1 MASGNS
7 PGEVLLGYEEM
18 TESGGLMGNGVLTG
32 NGGSTGNGDGAYGM
46 LADQG
51 SWCSPRE
58 GLTLTWRDLSVY
70 VHTKGESNG
79 GSGRKWTRSSSS
91 YKRVLNTVSGVV
103 RPGSLVALMGASG
116 AGKSTLMNA
125 LAHRSPDGVV
135 IDGDIRVNG
144 RPTGDFMSKLC
155 GYMHQEDIFV
165 GALTVRETL
174 NFTAWLRLDRRTSR
188 AERKRQ
194 VSFLISQLGLG
205 KCANTRIGSTGHEK
219 VLSGGEKKRLA
230 FAIEMLTD
238 PPILFCD
245 EPTTGLDSYSARK
258 LVRIMQMAANGTSWS
273 GRKDFK
279 TGKTKAILC
288 TIHQPS
294 SEVFALFSQIVLLV
308 EGRVA
313 FSGTAAAALAFFSSL
328 GYSCP
333 PNFNPADFLIRT
345 LAHQTE
351 LGNELDSS
359 SDQFG
364 QYRRRVKRICDRF
377 AVSDYADE
385 VELLQRYEAHLAASL
400 ADDKEWKAYTTK
412 SYFWAPL
419 WIMQLFWLTYRS
431 FVTVIRDP
439 SVQSIRILQKV
450 GIAIMAGL
458 CYFGVGMGDQRGIQ
472 AVQGALFIFVTENTF
487 APMYSVLSVFP
498 QEMPLFN
505 REYRA
510 GLYNTQAYYLSK
522 MIAMLP
528 GLIVE
533 PFLFVLI
540 CYWMIGLR
548 PSVYAFLMTI
558 FISVLTMNVSA
569 ACGCF
574 FSTAFDSVA
583 MAMTYLVPFDF
594 VLMATAGLFIKIS
607 TIPNMIGWVKYLS
620 WLMYSNEAMSIVQ
633 WDGIHNITCE
643 MVDPVNDIPCLT
655 EGSDVLD
662 KYSFSVQNLSWN
674 ISAMVILY
682 FSFHILG
689 YICLQ
694 CKTKKNK

>member
-1 MASGNS
+1 MLAGASAVDVS
-7 PGEVLLGYEEM
+7 
-18 TESGGLMGNGVLTG
+18 ESELRGA
-32 NGGSTGNGDGAYGM
+32 GSLGM

-51 SWCSPRE
+51 SWCAPRE

-70 VHTKGESNG
+70 VHGKGEG
-79 GSGRKWTRSSSS
+79 GGGDKRRWGRFTNSASS
-91 YKRVLNTVSGVV
+91 YKRVLNNVSGVV

-125 LAHRSPDGVV
+125 LAHRSPAGVV

-155 GYMHQEDIFV
+155 GYVHQEDIFV

-174 NFTAWLRLDRRTSR
+174 NFMAWLRLDRRTTRS
-188 AERKRQ
+188 ERRRQ
-194 VSFLISQLGLG
+194 VADLISHLGLG
-205 KCANTRIGSTGHEK
+205 KCADTRIGSTGHEK

-238 PPILFCD
+238 PPLLFCD

-258 LVRIMQMAANGTSWS
+258 LVRIMQMAANGMAWT
-273 GRKDFK
+273 GRKNSSRA
-279 TGKTKAILC
+279 GKTKAILC

-313 FSGTAAAALAFFSSL
+313 FSGTATGALAFFSSL
-328 GYSCP
+328 GYTCP

-345 LAHQTE
+345 LAHQPE
-351 LGNELDSS
+351 LGNEVDSS

-385 VELLQRYEAHLAASL
+385 VELLQRYEAHMAASSTE
-400 ADDKEWKAYTTK
+400 DKEWKEFTTR
-412 SYFWAPL
+412 SNFWAPL

-431 FVTVIRDP
+431 LVTVVRDP
-439 SVQSIRILQKV
+439 SVQTIRILQKV
-450 GIAIMAGL
+450 AIAIMAGL

-487 APMYSVLSVFP
+487 APMYSVLAVFP

-505 REYRA
+505 REYKA
-510 GLYNTQAYYLSK
+510 GLYNTHAYYLSK
-522 MIAMLP
+522 MLAMIP

-540 CYWMIGLR
+540 CYWLIGLR
-548 PSVYAFLMTI
+548 SSTYAFLMTV

-607 TIPNMIGWVKYLS
+607 TIPNVIGWVKYLS

-643 MVDPVNDIPCLT
+643 AVDQVNELPCLT

-662 KYSFSVQNLSWN
+662 KYSFSVQNLSRN
-674 ISAMVILY
+674 INAMIALY
-682 FSFHILG
+682 FAFHILG
-689 YICLQ
+689 YICLRYR
-694 CKTKKNK
+694 TKKNN